1 MVKLTIVGRVE
12 DGLPLAQD
20 QPYVNQ
26 QDNISFLLYKQQA
39 EFLLTQISKG
49 SLLHPKMTILLDHHS
64 FHFLVEKKICYIVLS
79 DSSYPRK
86 LLFHYLQDLHKE
98 LDKLDETELIQKISK
113 PYSFVRFGKIIGR
126 IRKQYMD
133 TRTQANLSK
142 LNALRNEELHV
153 VTEHMNDIKQ
163 IRQLLETSEITSL
176 DARTSVSTIWNSQC
190 LQDIALKWT
199 PVAIIILVILVL
211 FKARL
216 IMTDDY
222 LISTMI

>member
-26 QDNISFLLYKQQA
+26 QDNISFLMYKQQA
-39 EFLLTQISKG
+39 EFHLTQISKG

-64 FHFLVEKKICYIVLS
+64 FNFLVEKKICYIVLS

-86 LLFHYLQDLHKE
+86 LLFHYLQDLQKE
-98 LDKLDETELIQKISK
+98 LDKLDETELIKTFSK
-113 PYSFVRFGKIIGR
+113 PYSFGKIIGR

-142 LNALRNEELHV
+142 LNALREQELHV
-153 VTEHMNDIKQ
+153 VTEHMNDIIQ

-176 DARTSVSTIWNSQC
+176 DARTSVSTIWHSQC

-199 PVAIIILVILVL
+199 PVTIIIFVILVL